1 MKEFFFSI
9 IIPVFN
15 TDKFLKKCIESIIFQ
30 NFQDFEILL
39 INDCST
45 DKSEKICHKLQL
57 ENPNKIKYFKNKKN
71 LGVGLSRN
79 LGLKFSNGKY
89 IIFLDS
95 DDYLI
100 KNSMSSLQKKIISK
114 NYPDVILNHIIQDKE
129 PISNVNSLSS
139 FGKIKLSKKVFLS
152 KLTEKKLLI
161 SECWRVVI
169 SNNLIKKNNIIF
181 KDIKIAEDVSF
192 IFKIFILMKNITINE
207 QEFLFHRSR
216 LNSLKYT
223 KGIEP
228 ALAYYTVFLEL
239 EEYKK
244 KFKHDRTILNF
255 LKLKSENMIINM
267 KIYFT
272 LLTKKE
278 IIKLKNKLYRIKD
291 FETNHLKNVKF
302 IFKIIKDFEKKV
314 INFINIKKKKQK
326 IIIYCAGIMT
336 QSIIK
341 ILLINNIKIK
351 NIIDDDPMW
360 IGKKLMN
367 IEIKKIS
374 ALNVSSKQNNLIMIC
389 NRSKKVISAIRF
401 KILNLKLKNNTIFGF
416 SL

>member
-314 INFINIKKKKQK
+314 INFINIKKKRQK

>member
-1 MKEFFFSI
+1 MKKFFFSI

-39 INDCST
+39 INDCSS
-45 DKSEKICHKLQL
+45 DKSEQICQKLQL
-57 ENPNKIKYFKNKKN
+57 ENPNKIRYFKNKKN

-79 LGLKFSNGKY
+79 LGLKFANGKY

-100 KNSMSSLQKKIISK
+100 KNSMSSLQKKIKSK

-129 PISNVNSLSS
+129 PRSNINSLSS

-169 SNNLIKKNNIIF
+169 SNDLVKKNNIIF
-181 KDIKIAEDVSF
+181 KDIKIAEDISF

-228 ALAYYTVFLEL
+228 ALAYYKVFLEL

-244 KFKHDRTILNF
+244 KFKHDHTILNF
-255 LKLKSENMIINM
+255 LKLKSEHIIIHM

-278 IIKLKNKLYRIKD
+278 IIKLKNKLYKIKD
-291 FETNHLKNVKF
+291 FENNHLENIKF
-302 IFKIIKDFEKKV
+302 IFKIVKDFEKKV
-314 INFINIKKKKQK
+314 INFINTKKNRQK
-326 IIIYCAGIMT
+326 IIIYCASTMT

-341 ILLINNIKIK
+341 ILLMNNIKIK

-374 ALNVSSKQNNLIMIC
+374 TLNVSSKENNLIMIC
-389 NRSKKVISAIRF
+389 NLSKKVINNIRF
-401 KILNLKLKNNTIFGF
+401 KLSNLKLKNNTIIGF

>member
-79 LGLKFSNGKY
+79 LGLKLANGKY

-100 KNSMSSLQKKIISK
+100 KNSMSSLQKRIISK

-169 SNNLIKKNNIIF
+169 SNDLVKKNNIIF

-228 ALAYYTVFLEL
+228 ALAYYIVFLEL

-291 FETNHLKNVKF
+291 FDTNHLENEKF
-302 IFKIIKDFEKKV
+302 IFKIVKDFEKKV
-314 INFINIKKKKQK
+314 INFINTKKNRQK
-326 IIIYCAGIMT
+326 ITIYCAGKMT
-336 QSIIK
+336 QSIIR

-374 ALNVSSKQNNLIMIC
+374 ALNVSSKQDNLIMIC
-389 NRSKKVISAIRF
+389 NRSKKVIRGIRI
-401 KILNLKLKNNTIFGF
+401 KLLNLKLKNNTIFGF